1 MKDAQYL
8 AMFWILPMSIVS
20 IIMLAQP
27 QEPSDSFRYSLSWLD
42 PTLLKTE

>member
-27 QEPSDSFRYSLSWLD
+27 QEPSDSFR
-42 PTLLKTE
+42 